1 MEHFGLYFRRNS
13 SRLKRDDDYKEE
25 FDHDADFSPDDDD
38 DDRDD
43 DFVVSCIEE
52 KSSKRTT
59 RTPKSLTRRPSTRTP
74 TTDKKSI
81 KVIIVYK

>member
-38 DDRDD
+38 ERDE
-43 DFVVSCIEE
+43 DFVVSRIEE
-52 KSSKRTT
+52 RSSKRAT
-59 RTPKSLTRRPSTRTP
+59 RTPKSLTRRASTRTP

-81 KVIIVYK
+81 KVIIVYR